1 MTMTGDTGAGVTV
14 RAAGE
19 GDVEAITRLM
29 EQLGYPSTAERVQAR
44 LERSAGEADYHALVA
59 EADGAVVGFV
69 GLVRGWSWTSDERWA
84 RVMSLVV
91 DAGARGRGVGA
102 ALMRGAE
109 AWAREQGADSIHLTT
124 ARYREDAHHFYERLG
139 YEATGVRYVRRLD

>member
-1 MTMTGDTGAGVTV
+1 MTGDTDAAVTV
-14 RAAGE
+14 RAARE

-29 EQLGYPSTAERVQAR
+29 EQLGYPSTAEQVRAR

-69 GLVRGWSWTSDERWA
+69 GLVRGWSWTSDDRWA

-91 DAGARGRGVGA
+91 DAGVRGRGVGA

-124 ARYREDAHHFYERLG
+124 ATYREDAHHFYERLG
-139 YEATGVRYVRRLD
+139 YEATGVRFVRRL